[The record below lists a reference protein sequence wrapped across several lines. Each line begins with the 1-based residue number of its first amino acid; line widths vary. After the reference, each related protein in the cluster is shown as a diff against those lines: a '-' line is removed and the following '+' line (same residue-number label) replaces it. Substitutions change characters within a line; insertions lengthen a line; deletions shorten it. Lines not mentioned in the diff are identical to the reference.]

1 MNPSTSFETLSP
13 MESFF
18 AQYGLLLLSLILV
31 VFAITA
37 IILISLLNRRDRQGA
52 VDVPDENAFK
62 QKCDSLLDEIKKL
75 RIKLKGS
82 GTIKEDEL
90 DERLRTLEKTVIKRK
105 INP

>member
-1 MNPSTSFETLSP
+1 MNPSTSFEALSP

-18 AQYGLLLLSLILV
+18 AQYGLLLLSSILV

-37 IILISLLNRRDRQGA
+37 IVLISLLNRRDHRVAG
-52 VDVPDENAFK
+52 DELDENAFK

-90 DERLRTLEKTVIKRK
+90 DERLRTLEKTVINRK
-105 INP
+105 LNP

>member
-1 MNPSTSFETLSP
+1 MNPSTTFEALSP

-37 IILISLLNRRDRQGA
+37 IILISLLNRRDRQA
-52 VDVPDENAFK
+52 TVDEPDENAFK

-90 DERLRTLEKTVIKRK
+90 DEKLRTLEKSVINRK